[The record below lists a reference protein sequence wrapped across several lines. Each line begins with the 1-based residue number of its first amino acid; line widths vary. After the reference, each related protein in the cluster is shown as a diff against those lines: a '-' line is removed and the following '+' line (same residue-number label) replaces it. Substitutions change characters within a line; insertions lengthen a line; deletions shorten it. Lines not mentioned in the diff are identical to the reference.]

1 MKNNIT
7 PEEKLLRI
15 LEGPSPLKKKPKVP
29 IKNRVKEIKNLGIW
43 LKRLRINKNSLKQLD
58 LRTANK
64 ILSFLCAFFT
74 FFCIFDFITVD
85 KALKNRLTKI
95 KQQTASLPQDNNS
108 FSISSA
114 DIKQIVSQT
123 RKRNIFTLL
132 EPKVETIVT
141 TSLADM
147 IKSLKL
153 VGILWSEENP
163 QVMVEDT
170 KETKTYLLSVG
181 EMLGELQ
188 VKKILKDKVIVG
200 KDDVEWEI
208 R

>member
-7 PEEKLLRI
+7 PEEKLLKI

-29 IKNRVKEIKNLGIW
+29 LKSRVKNIKNISIWIKGLRFNKDT
-43 LKRLRINKNSLKQLD
+43 LKKIDLK
-58 LRTANK
+58 TANK
-64 ILSFLCAFFT
+64 TLAFLCAFFT
-74 FFCIFDFITVD
+74 FFCIFDFVKVD
-85 KALKNRLTKI
+85 KALQNRLLKI
-95 KQQTASLPQDNNS
+95 KQGEDNLPADNGSLSIKAS
-108 FSISSA
+108 
-114 DIKQIVSQT
+114 DIKQIISQT

-141 TSLADM
+141 TSVADM

-163 QVMVEDT
+163 QVMIEDT
-170 KETKTYLLSVG
+170 KETKTYLLSIG
-181 EMLGELQ
+181 ELLGELQ
-188 VKKILKDKVIVG
+188 VKKILKDKVIMG